1 MNTLTRVVTAALG
14 RPPAPRVA
22 GGQLLNVGQTV
33 DLQRIMRD
41 TSSRWHAEAHRWIRT
56 NGTLG
61 QSVRYLGSRASRVN
75 WRPERREGGRWVP
88 DNDPFAH
95 HFADSLVTLDQVR
108 LVELLE
114 GIGVGYVVVDRDD
127 AHGLRWSVYSPSEL
141 RWPVASGAPHIVTS
155 PFDQPK
161 PMWTDDVPVT
171 QRPAV
176 LRVWRPDLEW
186 SGEPWSPVAAVLQH
200 LEALHL
206 MVLAEQALDTS
217 RLAGAGILFV
227 PNSIAFPD
235 QLGVDEARDVT
246 NSPTFKRLARALIEP
261 IGDRTNTDAVI
272 PVVLTGPD
280 EAGERIKHL
289 LLERRDDP
297 ESWAKRRDSHLREIA
312 RAMDLPAGRVLNND
326 DQAKFANS
334 SSMSDEVVEVYLPR
348 FCDEIARA
356 ISERVFRP
364 MLERWGVQAVH
375 LRRLAPDYSDLTPDE
390 DRTSEGLQLREAGV
404 LSRKGLAKL
413 ARISDEDFMPDGS
426 TEYQQWAIEQRFR
439 GHAPQPV
446 APMPTGDWGAL
457 PPATAARILDAVEP
471 PRLAAPDLGGVIAAR
486 VAAMDAEATQHLNAR
501 LAAMDAEAAV
511 IARTAAPTALG
522 KRLAKLGDQAIE
534 TGEKVNLAD
543 AASRLEGLGLDR
555 ADMPQLDGPR
565 TKKFL
570 DALEADGVTVGK
582 PDGDADPLKYE
593 ASQSEL
599 SAKKAREISLA
610 DDLDE
615 ILSEPIIVSQD
626 GYVLDGHHR
635 WVAAIMAGT
644 HLTTITVDLPIRE
657 LLDRAQEFSGRA
669 KAFTAA
675 APQASP
681 WTELARKL
689 QAIDDRLAE
698 GLTAAAEHA
707 LAAALAAAGRK
718 VIARTKT
725 AAVKER
731 LATEPI
737 THVVAAAGPAHVA
750 AVGLHE
756 DDLVRGAVDDLLPVA
771 DRLIEQAQ
779 TSAASLLGEAAP
791 DAAVLAVWR
800 ARALELLGPKMIELA
815 HTRLFDPSP
824 AIDPRGEQPAVP
836 RTVPRD
842 ITRQVMAAAGGTEH
856 APDVLPLGGTA
867 SGDGMISALT
877 TGDQAPRAQWRWEHG
892 DPLVPFPPHQDLDGK
907 TFADSRSEDL
917 NLPAGYE
924 WVGYLQASPGDH
936 NGCTCNLVLEL
947 A

>member
-1 MNTLTRVVTAALG
+1 MSTLTRVVTAALG
-14 RPPAPRVA
+14 RTPTPRVA
-22 GGQLLNVGQTV
+22 GGQLINVAQTA

-61 QSVRYLGSRASRVN
+61 QSVRYLGSRGSRVN
-75 WRPERREGGRWVP
+75 WTPQIREHGKWVP

-95 HFADSLVTLDQVR
+95 HFVDTLITFDQVR
-108 LVELLE
+108 AIELLE
-114 GIGVGYVVVDRDD
+114 GIGVFYAVIECDA
-127 AHGLRWSVYSPSEL
+127 AHGLRWNVYSPSEL
-141 RWPVASGAPHIVTS
+141 RWPYASGAPHIVTS
-155 PFDQPK
+155 QYDAPK
-161 PMWTDDVPVT
+161 PLWPEGTPVN
-171 QRPAV
+171 QRPAL

-186 SGEPWSPVAAVLQH
+186 SCEPWSPVAAVLPH

-246 NSPTFKRLARALIEP
+246 KSPTFRRLARALIEP
-261 IGDRTNTDAVI
+261 IGDRSNTDAVI

-280 EAGERIKHL
+280 DAGEKIKHL
-289 LLERRDDP
+289 LLERKDDP
-297 ESWAKRRDSHLREIA
+297 EGWAKRRDSHLREIA

-348 FCDEIARA
+348 FCDEIAKA
-356 ISERVFRP
+356 ISDRVYRP
-364 MLERWGVQAVH
+364 MLDRWGVEDVH
-375 LRRLAPDYSDLTPDE
+375 LRRIAPDYSELTPDE

-413 ARISDEDFMPDGS
+413 ARLSDDDFMPDGS
-426 TEYQQWAIEQRFR
+426 AEYQQWAVEQRFR
-439 GHAPQPV
+439 GRAPQPV
-446 APMPTGDWGAL
+446 APMPPSDWGAL
-457 PPATAARILDAVEP
+457 PPAAAARILDAVEP
-471 PRLAAPDLGGVIAAR
+471 PRLASPDLGGVITAR
-486 VAAMDAEATQHLNAR
+486 VAAMEADAARITATR
-501 LAAMDAEAAV
+501 LAAMDVEAAAL
-511 IARTAAPTALG
+511 ARTAAPSALG

-543 AASRLEGLGLDR
+543 AASSLEGLGLKRDE
-555 ADMPQLDGPR
+555 MPQLDGPR
-565 TKKFL
+565 LGKFL
-570 DALEADGVTVGK
+570 AALEEDGIDISVPT
-582 PDGDADPLKYE
+582 PTDPTTLL

-615 ILSEPIIVSQD
+615 ILSEPIIVSSD

-635 WVAAIMAGT
+635 FVAAIMAGKNIAT
-644 HLTTITVDLPIRE
+644 RSVGLSIQD
-657 LLDRAQEFSGRA
+657 LLDRAQEFSGKA

-675 APQASP
+675 AASSP
-681 WTELARKL
+681 WAEVAAKL

-707 LAAALAAAGRK
+707 LAAALSAAGRK
-718 VIARTKT
+718 VLARTK
-725 AAVKER
+725 AASVKDR
-731 LATEPI
+731 LAAQPI
-737 THVVAAAGPAHVA
+737 TRVVAAAGAAHVA

-779 TSAASLLGEAAP
+779 TSAAQVLGEAAP
-791 DAAVLAVWR
+791 SAAMLAAWR
-800 ARALELLGPKMIELA
+800 ARALEVLGPQMIELA
-815 HTRLFDPSP
+815 HARLYDPQP
-824 AIDPRGEQPAVP
+824 APDPRGEQPAVP

-842 ITRQVMAAAGGTEH
+842 AVRKVMAAAGGTEH
-856 APDVLPLGGTA
+856 PADVLPLGGTA
-867 SGDGMISALT
+867 SGDGMLSALT
-877 TGDQAPRAQWRWEHG
+877 TGDAAPRAQWRWVHG
-892 DPLVPFPPHQDLDGK
+892 DPMVPFPPHRALGGQ
-907 TFADSRSEDL
+907 TFAATSDDRLSNDQ
-917 NLPAGYE
+917 AVWTGY
-924 WVGYLQASPGDH
+924 GQYAPGDH
-936 NGCTCNLVLEL
+936 AGCTCDFVLEL